1 MFRKTWSPN
10 VAKRKVNSP
19 NRAKKELRQRK
30 KPSGFRARR
39 LFGRSNN
46 RKNRPLRQP
55 NRSRRPSNRNGANL
69 YLQNHH
75 RNLLPVRQMLR
86 KPHLSLPRNR
96 PKVRRHFQNLQKS
109 QNRKSL
115 RAQFPTKRRPSQRPN
130 HPSNKSRK
138 RRNRRQHLRR

>member
-1 MFRKTWSPN
+1 MCRKTWSPN

-19 NRAKKELRQRK
+19 NPAKKELRQRK
-30 KPSGFRARR
+30 KPSGLRTRI

-46 RKNRPLRQP
+46 PKNRPLQQP

-69 YLQNHH
+69 YLRNRR

-86 KPHLSLPRNR
+86 KPNLSLPRNQ
-96 PKVRRHFQNLQKS
+96 PKVRRHFQTLQKS

-130 HPSNKSRK
+130 HPLNKSRK
-138 RRNRRQHLRR
+138 RRSRRRHL